1 MNAMKRIKKVQHL
14 PYTTLSPWALAS
26 RSPRI
31 HILGFSDDPSTTGLY
46 KSSMPRNEIEQQR
59 LLAEIQENMQRR
71 EEELERFMGTHSIF
85 NFFYTML
92 MIVNEVQPIQ
102 DPLDRAAISEDDRN
116 LIRNFHN

>member
-1 MNAMKRIKKVQHL
+1 
-14 PYTTLSPWALAS
+14 
-26 RSPRI
+26 
-31 HILGFSDDPSTTGLY
+31 
-46 KSSMPRNEIEQQR
+46 MPRNEIEQQR